1 MKKPQLFVP
10 EKHSAAI
17 DSVRPTVIG
26 LDVLRF
32 FAALLVIGY
41 HYFFLSWAEPA
52 GWGGVR
58 DAVGAEVT
66 YSDITPF
73 TWWSWVGAELFFVIS
88 GFVITMSAVGKSATD
103 FAIERAARLLPALL
117 VFSTLSLIVV
127 LGEGLLRP
135 GEAFYRWAKALV
147 LLPNGPWID
156 GVIWTLT
163 VELVFYAAIFA
174 VLVTNQI
181 TRLFLFTR
189 IAAQVIALFWVLVAI
204 TRYLADLGPL
214 DSIINYGLRDT
225 FIFRHML
232 LTTGSFFLLGM
243 FAYEVFTRGLTVE
256 RSAYLALTGL
266 CSFGAIVAKASRS
279 VAVTE
284 LDQNLLVPAL
294 IWLLCCA
301 ACALSLAYEKRN
313 IASERVRRRAR
324 ALGLVTY
331 PLYLVHNIAGAWV
344 LGRLYEAGLDRW
356 GAAVAATA
364 VCVAVSYWFAT
375 RLERHMHKMIGGTL
389 RRVDVHLRAVKLAT
403 R

>member
-1 MKKPQLFVP
+1 MPLFPERHVAITVP
-10 EKHSAAI
+10 
-17 DSVRPTVIG
+17 VRRTVIG

-32 FAALLVIGY
+32 IAALLVVCF
-41 HYFFLSWAEPA
+41 HYFFLSWIEPA

-66 YSDITPF
+66 YSEAIAF
-73 TWWSWVGAELFFVIS
+73 TWWGWVGAELFFVIS

-127 LGEGLLRP
+127 LGEGLLTP
-135 GEAFYRWAKALV
+135 GEAFYRWARALV
-147 LLPNGPWID
+147 LLPSGPWID

-163 VELVFYAAIFA
+163 VELVFYSVIFA
-174 VLVTNQI
+174 VLATNQI

-189 IAAQVIALFWVLVAI
+189 IVAQVLALFWTLVAVN
-204 TRYLADLGPL
+204 TFFFDLGLLGTAVEYILHRYMFGP
-214 DSIINYGLRDT
+214 
-225 FIFRHML
+225 ML
-232 LTTGSFFLLGM
+232 VTTGSFFLLGM

-284 LDQNLLVPAL
+284 LQQNMLVPAL

-313 IASERVRRRAR
+313 IASERVRQRAR

-356 GAAVAATA
+356 GAAVAATG

-375 RLERHMHKMIGGTL
+375 RLERHMHKWVSRSLKSFSNRIVHTSL
-389 RRVDVHLRAVKLAT
+389 ASDVHSR
-403 R
+403 